1 MCVDDGWDLGDLY
14 GEGCNQDG
22 NASGSPENWDEEIA
36 RFHEDMDDLYGDGE
50 RAGSIG
56 SVGVGAGA
64 AVSGAGVSGDDVG
77 ERGIGS
83 SGVGHGSSSAF
94 VGGEDG
100 GEDVDEELVD
110 PDTEQ
115 LVQEAM
121 NRIPSRGEVLLE
133 LRQCEIDDN
142 TLVHNFMTGPGNRVL
157 VRHTPRSHCCF

>member
-1 MCVDDGWDLGDLY
+1 
-14 GEGCNQDG
+14 
-22 NASGSPENWDEEIA
+22 
-36 RFHEDMDDLYGDGE
+36 MDDLYGDGE

-56 SVGVGAGA
+56 SVGIGAGA

-77 ERGIGS
+77 ERGVGS

-142 TLVHNFMTGPGNRVL
+142 TLVHNFMTKTCSCTKWGGQGML
-157 VRHTPRSHCCF
+157 SAIHGEVRDGHQTRLQRALQTSTGHVCDGSVSGIQFLQ